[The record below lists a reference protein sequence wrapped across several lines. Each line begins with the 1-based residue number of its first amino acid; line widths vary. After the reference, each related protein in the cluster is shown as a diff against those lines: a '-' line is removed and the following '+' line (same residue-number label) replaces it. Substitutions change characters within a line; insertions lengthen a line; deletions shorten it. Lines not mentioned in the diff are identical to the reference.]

1 MATPAQILEVLT
13 ARKEFDGTT
22 WRVFADDGTELT
34 DPGGVLWRGLHGS
47 LLWNTDLVLFSIV
60 NLLRRRQRR

>member
-22 WRVFADDGTELT
+22 WRVLAGDGTELA

-47 LLWNTDLVLFSIV
+47 MLWNTDLALSSIL